1 MVREVARSNLYMHT
15 VNGGVTMKRVAG
27 LPARIC
33 ILVLAV
39 ILLAAGVVACG
50 EGATDTPT
58 DTAYKLTHTAADT
71 EHILSW
77 DTIVSRCPDIGD
89 YDRLEAFAYRGESV
103 EITPGENLSLELD
116 SPAAW
121 ASTRFVRT
129 DWEGESFRS
138 FAVQVMF
145 SETAEYLDEL
155 VQMLGFPV
163 QQEGD
168 FVTAVLESETPMQ
181 SIQLFLAGKHFAVLV
196 GEFAS
201 LDESLFFDKEGLT
214 ELLSI
219 ARSKISLVEV
229 TPLPPEVPAREQ

>member
-1 MVREVARSNLYMHT
+1 MTIAAVLT
-15 VNGGVTMKRVAG
+15 V
-27 LPARIC
+27 I
-33 ILVLAV
+33 VLAV
-39 ILLAAGVVACG
+39 GTVSCG
-50 EGATDTPT
+50 ESTPNTTNDTT
-58 DTAYKLTHTAADT
+58 YRLTHTAADA
-71 EHILSW
+71 EYILSW
-77 DTIVSRCPDIGD
+77 DSIVSRCPEIGD

-103 EITPGENLSLELD
+103 EITPGENFSLELD

-129 DWEGESFRS
+129 EWEGERFRS
-138 FAVQVMF
+138 FAVHVMF

-168 FVTAVLESETPMQ
+168 FVTSVLESETPMQ
-181 SIQLFLAGKHFAVLV
+181 SIQLLLAGKHFAVLI

-201 LDESLFFDKEGLT
+201 SDESLFFDKEELI

-219 ARSKISLVEV
+219 ARDKISLSET
-229 TPLPPEVPAREQ
+229 TPLPPEIPERKQEEDASG